1 MDKVGALLDVA
12 CQDLLNLAEIS
23 LAVFP
28 CSLPLAA
35 VETRTLRSVR
45 LPFQASDHA
54 AYGPTS

>member
-35 VETRTLRSVR
+35 VES
-45 LPFQASDHA
+45 S
-54 AYGPTS
+54 